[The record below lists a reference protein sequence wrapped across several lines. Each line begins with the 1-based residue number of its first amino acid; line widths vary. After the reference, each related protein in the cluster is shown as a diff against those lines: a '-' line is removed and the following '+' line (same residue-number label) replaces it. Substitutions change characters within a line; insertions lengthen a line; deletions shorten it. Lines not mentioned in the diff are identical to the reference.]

1 MNHFRAARVP
11 QMAAAAVGPVP
22 GGTRKLLLALGG
34 VMGVIALVAWL
45 ATASGGLYLLAVWLI
60 EYDRGYQS
68 AAATRLPIPVIGGHA
83 VLALIGVIVWGAY
96 LFINAD
102 GLAWT
107 AAAILAGVTA
117 LGLVMA
123 ARWLGVYQRTAR
135 PARRAR
141 VGVPPGAAPPQG
153 ATVPPER
160 NFPVP
165 VVLLHGIFAAVTIV
179 LVLLTALGAGGS

>member
-1 MNHFRAARVP
+1 
-11 QMAAAAVGPVP
+11 
-22 GGTRKLLLALGG
+22 
-34 VMGVIALVAWL
+34 MGVVALVAWP

-68 AAATRLPIPVIGGHA
+68 ATATRLPIPVIGGHA
-83 VLALIGVIVWGAY
+83 TLALIGVIVWGAY
-96 LFINAD
+96 LLVGAD
-102 GLAWT
+102 SLAWA

-123 ARWLGVYQRTAR
+123 ARWLGVYQSTAR
-135 PARRAR
+135 PTRRAR
-141 VGVPPGAAPPQG
+141 VSVPPGAAPPPS
-153 ATVPPER
+153 AAVPPER

-179 LVLLTALGAGGS
+179 LVLLTALGVGGS